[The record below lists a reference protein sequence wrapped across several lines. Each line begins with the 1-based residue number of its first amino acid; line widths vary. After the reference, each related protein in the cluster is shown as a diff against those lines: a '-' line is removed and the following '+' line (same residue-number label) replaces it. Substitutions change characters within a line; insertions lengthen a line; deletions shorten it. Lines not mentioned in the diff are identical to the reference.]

1 MTSYE
6 DVRRFGDMDVPVRV
20 VSTGARCPSCRRY
33 GLDAVYRKL
42 RDKRVQCWG
51 ECPSCRGS
59 VVGGTLPAGSG
70 DMEVETRVMENA
82 QGGKVSWRTTH
93 PEGSA

>member
-6 DVRRFGDMDVPVRV
+6 DTRRFGDTDVPVRV
-20 VSTGARCPSCRRY
+20 VSTGARCPSCH
-33 GLDAVYRKL
+33 
-42 RDKRVQCWG
+42 
-51 ECPSCRGS
+51 GS

-82 QGGKVSWRTTH
+82 QGGKVSWRTAH